1 LRSFYPNCPAL
12 KIMFSSTG
20 RDFNRHLREV
30 RKLSAARIYVA
41 MAEFTHLHL
50 HTEYS
55 LLDGACDVK
64 KLVDQVAS
72 LGQTSVAMTDHGNIY
87 GAVHFFAAAK
97 QKGIK
102 PILGCELYICKN
114 EDHRAP
120 GDGDENNHLLVLAQN
135 EEGYRNLVR
144 ITSEASLHG
153 FYRKPR
159 VSKQYL
165 AENSKGLIGFSGCLS
180 GELCEELVAG
190 NYEKARSVATQYEDI
205 FGKGNFYLEIQ
216 DQGLEQE
223 KKIHEALFRLE
234 KDLNIPMVLTND
246 SHYLCGDD
254 SHAHDV
260 MLCVQTGSKIHD
272 KERFRFDSDQFFVK
286 SADEMGRLFTNSP
299 DLLQRTMEIA
309 ERCELK
315 LHPVD
320 NPFPVFDVPEG
331 HTIDSYFEKV
341 CREGYK
347 KRLDTAVRSL
357 EARGLRRAAIH
368 EYDARLEYEIGIIEQ
383 MKYSGYFLIV
393 WDFIKYARDNG
404 IPVGPGRGSGAG
416 SLVAYS
422 MGITNIDPLQNAL
435 LFERFLNPERKQ
447 MPDIDVDFC
456 QIRRCE
462 VIDYVTRKYGREQV
476 AQIITFNTMAAKAA
490 IKDCGRAMDMPYGDV
505 DRIAKL
511 IPATIG
517 MTIDTA
523 LEEVAELQK
532 AYKTDGQIKELIDT
546 AKKLEGLVRGS
557 GVHASAVVIAPRP
570 LTELVPLAKTKN
582 DEIVTAY
589 DMKAVEKMG
598 LLKMDFLGL
607 TTLTVIDDCL
617 KLIEK
622 NRGEKVDIEAIPLD
636 DAETYKKVFHSAL
649 TSGVFQ
655 FESSGMRDVLRRY
668 RPDSVEDLTALNA
681 LYRPGPIQGG
691 MIDDFIERKLGR
703 RKVEYALPELEGILK
718 ETLGVIVYQE
728 QVMQISNKLASYSLG
743 EADLLRRSMGKKN
756 AEAMAEQRA
765 RFMEGA
771 AAAGHPKATAGE
783 IFDMMEKFAGYGFNK
798 SHSAAYALLAYQT
811 AYLKTHYPVEFMAA
825 LLTSETSKP
834 ENVVKYIGECREM
847 GIRVEP
853 PDVQVSGS
861 QFTPYV
867 AENSQAIRFGLAA
880 VKNVGGNAIESILKA
895 REEVGGRFKSIWGFC
910 EKVDLRVMNKRVL
923 ESLIKAGALDS
934 MGKRGP
940 LMAAVDKA
948 MERAQKAQRDEA
960 QGQSGLFGLF
970 DEGPRTARDSSEDLP
985 NVADW
990 EEGERLANEKDVLG
1004 FFVSGHPLDKYAEK
1018 LRNLAGV
1025 ISAADALERK
1035 PPERRWGT
1043 QADPADEIQVAGMIL
1058 GLRVQKSKRDQ
1069 KLYAQAALEDATGK
1083 IDLICFSRDYER
1095 LSGQLKMEAP
1105 VLVRGVL
1112 MGDEDAAPKISV
1124 SSIVALEEVQVK
1136 LPSGVRIRIN
1146 LDRATEE
1153 MLTELKSAADA
1164 APGPGKVMLH
1174 LEKKGEYAAILEP
1187 ENMGVAADKGWVERV
1202 EELVG
1207 KGTVQMVG

>member
-1 LRSFYPNCPAL
+1 
-12 KIMFSSTG
+12 
-20 RDFNRHLREV
+20 
-30 RKLSAARIYVA
+30 
-41 MAEFTHLHL
+41 
-50 HTEYS
+50 
-55 LLDGACDVK
+55 
-64 KLVDQVAS
+64 
-72 LGQTSVAMTDHGNIY
+72 
-87 GAVHFFAAAK
+87 
-97 QKGIK
+97 
-102 PILGCELYICKN
+102 
-114 EDHRAP
+114 
-120 GDGDENNHLLVLAQN
+120 
-135 EEGYRNLVR
+135 
-144 ITSEASLHG
+144 
-153 FYRKPR
+153 
-159 VSKQYL
+159 
-165 AENSKGLIGFSGCLS
+165 
-180 GELCEELVAG
+180 
-190 NYEKARSVATQYEDI
+190 
-205 FGKGNFYLEIQ
+205 
-216 DQGLEQE
+216 
-223 KKIHEALFRLE
+223 
-234 KDLNIPMVLTND
+234 
-246 SHYLCGDD
+246 
-254 SHAHDV
+254 
-260 MLCVQTGSKIHD
+260 
-272 KERFRFDSDQFFVK
+272 
-286 SADEMGRLFTNSP
+286 
-299 DLLQRTMEIA
+299 
-309 ERCELK
+309 
-315 LHPVD
+315 
-320 NPFPVFDVPEG
+320 
-331 HTIDSYFEKV
+331 
-341 CREGYK
+341 
-347 KRLDTAVRSL
+347 
-357 EARGLRRAAIH
+357 
-368 EYDARLEYEIGIIEQ
+368 
-383 MKYSGYFLIV
+383 
-393 WDFIKYARDNG
+393 
-404 IPVGPGRGSGAG
+404 
-416 SLVAYS
+416 
-422 MGITNIDPLQNAL
+422 
-435 LFERFLNPERKQ
+435 
-447 MPDIDVDFC
+447 
-456 QIRRCE
+456 
-462 VIDYVTRKYGREQV
+462 
-476 AQIITFNTMAAKAA
+476 
-490 IKDCGRAMDMPYGDV
+490 
-505 DRIAKL
+505 
-511 IPATIG
+511 
-517 MTIDTA
+517 
-523 LEEVAELQK
+523 
-532 AYKTDGQIKELIDT
+532 
-546 AKKLEGLVRGS
+546 
-557 GVHASAVVIAPRP
+557 
-570 LTELVPLAKTKN
+570 
-582 DEIVTAY
+582 
-589 DMKAVEKMG
+589 MKAVEKMG

-970 DEGPRTARDSSEDLP
+970 DEGPRAGRDSSEDLP